1 MAQTELIMKRS
12 ALFAALILSGFAAMG
27 QEYEWKAARMDGS
40 RTGAISPSKDNV
52 TEALGEF
59 KGGKYVA
66 PNGKTYGKR
75 SIVGKTASIVIAA
88 QPEMARVKDVIG
100 YSPKSMTVTYPE
112 CALSNWF
119 VDLLMARTE
128 KLAGKKVDIGVAN
141 FGGIRIDMPEG
152 DIILDDMLS
161 MFPFKNQLVYV
172 EHTGKQIRKILEE
185 MAAGRFQVLGGVRV
199 VAEDGKLV
207 EALIGGEPIDDDKVY
222 GMATISFLLSG
233 GDGLTLGGN
242 ALKVTVF
249 ENEDIIDAVLE
260 YVYKETAAGRPIEY
274 EADGRV
280 VVKDLKK
287 KKKK

>member
-1 MAQTELIMKRS
+1 MAQTELIMKRITLI
-12 ALFAALILSGFAAMG
+12 ATLILCGFAAMG
-27 QEYEWKAARMDGS
+27 QEYEWEAAQMDGS
-40 RTGAISPSKDNV
+40 RTGTASPSRDNV

-66 PNGKTYGKR
+66 PNGRKYNKR
-75 SIVGKTASIVIAA
+75 SIVGKTASIVMEA
-88 QPEMARVKDVIG
+88 QPAMARVKDVIG
-100 YSPKSMTVTYPE
+100 YSPRSMSASYPE
-112 CALSNWF
+112 SALSDWF
-119 VDLLMARTE
+119 VDILMARTE

-141 FGGIRIDMPEG
+141 FGGIRVDMPEG

-172 EHTGKQIRKILEE
+172 EHTGKQIRAILEG
-185 MAAGRFQVLGGVRV
+185 MAADRFQVLGGVRV
-199 VAEDGKLV
+199 VAEGGKLV
-207 EALIGGEPIDDDKVY
+207 EATIGGEPIDDDKVY
-222 GMATISFLLSG
+222 GMATISFLLYG
-233 GDGLTLGGN
+233 GDSLTLGHN
-242 ALKVTVF
+242 ALSITVF

-287 KKKK
+287 KKRR